1 MSHRVRWS
9 AAGLVVIGL
18 GFGAAQRLHLF
29 TGNDSTALPAG
40 EAEKRYDDS
49 TSSTSSTPPTSFT
62 SPTSPTST
70 GPSPGTTPTTTVDQ
84 LPAPGVYVYAT
95 TGRDSVDALNGA
107 HHDYPAT
114 TTITVTLTPCGAQQ
128 RWDIL
133 EQRWQ
138 EWQHCTE
145 GPEVSETGR
154 TNYDEFFG
162 QSQTD
167 AWVCTGTPRPLEA
180 APGTTW
186 TTTCTSGSTT
196 DTYDGVVVSTEKQAV
211 GTSTVDTLHVQVT
224 ITDSTPSDSQIIDT
238 WYLTGT
244 DLVVVQTSTV
254 ATSNASQ
261 VGTVHYTETYD
272 IHLTSLTPSS

>member
-1 MSHRVRWS
+1 MSHHVRWS
-9 AAGLVVIGL
+9 AAGLLVVGL
-18 GFGAAQRLHLF
+18 GVGAAQHLHLF
-29 TGNDSTALPAG
+29 AGTDSTALPTG
-40 EAEKRYDDS
+40 EAQQRYDDS
-49 TSSTSSTPPTSFT
+49 TSSS
-62 SPTSPTST
+62 TST
-70 GPSPGTTPTTTVDQ
+70 SAGPGTTPPTTAGQ

-114 TTITVTLTPCGAQQ
+114 TTITVTATPCGAQQ

-133 EQRWQ
+133 QQRWQ
-138 EWQHCTE
+138 EWQHCTDAT
-145 GPEVSETGR
+145 GVSETGR

-167 AWVCTGTPRPLEA
+167 KWLCTGAPRPIAA

-186 TTTCTSGSTT
+186 ATTCTSGSAT
-196 DTYDGVVVSTEKQAV
+196 DTYNGAVV
-211 GTSTVDTLHVQVT
+211 GTENQVVGTATVATLHVQVT
-224 ITDSTPSDSQIIDT
+224 ITDGTPSDSQIIDT

-244 DLVVVQTSTV
+244 DLVVAQTSTV

-261 VGTVHYTETYD
+261 VGTVHYAETYE